1 MRRES
6 RSSAVR
12 EPPLMQEDHISQVP
26 ALQLLQNLG
35 WQYLTPQ
42 EALRLRGGR
51 LAGVILDGVLEGQLR
66 RMNRIRFKGEE
77 HPFTEGNIHAAV
89 QALKD
94 VLYDGLVRTSEKVY
108 DLLCLGKSLQQSIDG
123 DLKSFT
129 LHYIDWERPERNVYH
144 VTEEFAVERA
154 GSRDTYRPDV
164 VLFVNGIPIAI
175 IECKKADLGPG
186 KDPIREA
193 ISQHLRNQ
201 KDDGIPTLFT
211 YAQLL
216 LAVSHNEAK
225 YATTGTPAKFW
236 ASWKER
242 GDHESVIRGLI
253 NRPLSPTQKNDLFG
267 DRFAYVRTYFDALE
281 AEGGREVTEQDRAI
295 WSQCRPERLLELGH
309 RFILFDAG
317 EKKIARYQQYFCV
330 RKIMDRIR
338 RLENGKRPGGVVW
351 HTQGSGKSLTMVML
365 AKAIALEAQVPG
377 SSLGDFR
384 IVLVT
389 DRIDLDDQIYKTF
402 RHCGVEL
409 EQATTGANLVEM
421 LRIGKHR
428 VVATVIDKFEAAV
441 GKQGLQIDNPN
452 IFVLVDE
459 GHRTQ
464 YGPRHAKMRRVLPEA
479 CYIGFTGTPVM
490 KRDRNTVTKFGGMI
504 DTYTITDAVADQAV
518 VPLIYEGRHVP
529 QTVDDAQID
538 SWFDIVTRNLTKE
551 QRADLKKRF
560 TTTDQLNKAEQKVKR
575 IAFDVSM
582 HFRESY
588 QGRTPFKGQLVAQD
602 KATALLYKK
611 YLDEFGMVGAEV
623 LISGPDDREGETDVY
638 EENSEPVIRFWK
650 AMMDKYGTE
659 KEYNRQLIGA
669 FKHGEAPEIIIVVDK
684 LLTGF
689 DAPRNT
695 VLYLTRN
702 LKDHTLLQA
711 IARVNR
717 LHDGKDFG
725 FILDYRGVLE
735 NLDRALDLYS
745 HMSEFDKH
753 DLEGILTDARAIIA
767 TLPQKHSVLWDCFRD
782 VRNSRDPEA
791 YERLL
796 ADDALRVRFYERF
809 SDFART
815 LAVAMSTAAFIE
827 ETPQK
832 KVDQYTR
839 DLKFFKELR
848 YAVRRR
854 YAEVVDFSE
863 YEPRIQK
870 LIDTH
875 VGTGEVEQVV
885 GPIDLFDKKQRDE
898 AIERPQSEASKADV
912 IAHNTMRV
920 IEQKWEEDPAFYK
933 RFSEMLRAAIE
944 AFRAERIR
952 AAEYLRQTRNIME
965 CVINR
970 TGDEM
975 PASLSKSNAAKAYYG
990 CFRELL
996 DGSDGT
1002 DHRMLCSEAANEVDR
1017 IIMNRRIVNWTT
1029 NPDQQ
1034 NRMRQDIEDYL
1045 FELKERAN
1053 LTFSFEDIDAI
1064 IERCLSIA
1072 RRQCA

>member
-1 MRRES
+1 M
-6 RSSAVR
+6 R
-12 EPPLMQEDHISQVP
+12 EPPLMLEDHISQIP

-35 WQYLTPQ
+35 WQYLTPA

-51 LAGVILDGVLEGQLR
+51 VAGVILEGILEGQLR

-77 HPFTEGNIHAAV
+77 HPFSEGNIHSAV

-108 DLLCLGKSLQQSIDG
+108 DLLCLGKALQQSIDG

-129 LHYIDWERPERNVYH
+129 LQYIDWEHPERNVFH

-154 GSRDTYRPDV
+154 GSRETYRPDI
-164 VLFVNGIPIAI
+164 VLFVNGIPISV
-175 IECKKADLGPG
+175 IECKKANLGPG
-186 KDPIREA
+186 KDPIKEA

-201 KDDGIPTLFT
+201 KDDGIPRLFT
-211 YAQLL
+211 YSQLL
-216 LAVSHNEAK
+216 LAVSHNDAK
-225 YATTGTPAKFW
+225 YGTIGTPAKFW
-236 ASWKER
+236 AFWKER
-242 GDHESVIRGLI
+242 GDYEETIRALI
-253 NRPLSPTQKNDLFG
+253 NRPLSSAQKEQLFG
-267 DRFAYVRTYFDALE
+267 DRFAYVRQYFDAME
-281 AEGGREVTEQDRAI
+281 ADGGRQATTQDRAI
-295 WSQCRPERLLELGH
+295 WALCRPQRLLELGH
-309 RFILFDAG
+309 RFILYDAG

-338 RLENGKRPGGVVW
+338 KLEDGKRPGGVVW

-365 AKAIALEAQVPG
+365 AKAIAFESQAEGAHLH
-377 SSLGDFR
+377 DYR

-389 DRIDLDDQIYKTF
+389 DRVDLDDQLYKTF

-409 EQATTGANLVEM
+409 EQANTGAHLVDM
-421 LRIGKHR
+421 LRAGKHR
-428 VVATVIDKFEAAV
+428 VVATIIDKFEAAV
-441 GKQGLQIDNPN
+441 GKQNLRIDDAS

-464 YGPRHAKMRRVLPEA
+464 YGPRHAKMRRVMPNA

-490 KRDRNTVTKFGGMI
+490 KSDRNTVTKFGGLI
-504 DTYTITDAVADQAV
+504 DTYTITDAVEDQAV
-518 VPLIYEGRHVP
+518 VPLKYEGRHVS
-529 QTVDDAQID
+529 QTVDEEQID
-538 SWFDIVTRNLTKE
+538 HWFEIITRNLTKE
-551 QRADLKKRF
+551 QRTDLKKRF

-582 HFRESY
+582 HFRDNF
-588 QGRTPFKGQLVAQD
+588 QGRTPFKGQLVTQD

-611 YLDEFGMVGAEV
+611 YLNEFGMVTSEV

-650 AMMDKYGTE
+650 AMMEKYGTE

-669 FKHGEAPEIIIVVDK
+669 FKHGDAPEIIIVVDK

-717 LHDGKDFG
+717 LHDGKDLG
-725 FILDYRGVLE
+725 YILDYRGVLE
-735 NLDRALDLYS
+735 NLDKALDLYG
-745 HMSEFDKH
+745 HLPDFDKD
-753 DLEGILTDARAIIA
+753 DLEGILTDVREIIA
-767 TLPQKHSVLWDCFRD
+767 TLPQTHSVLWDCFRD
-782 VRNSRDPEA
+782 VCNSRDAEA

-809 SDFART
+809 TDFART
-815 LAVAMSTAAFIE
+815 LAVAMSTVAFIE
-827 ETPQK
+827 ETPQWK
-832 KVDQYTR
+832 IDEYIR
-839 DLKFFKELR
+839 DLKFFKDLR
-848 YAVRRR
+848 QAVRRR
-854 YAEVVDFSE
+854 YAETVDFSE

-885 GPIDLFDKKQRDE
+885 GPIDLFDRKQRDE
-898 AIERPQSEASKADV
+898 AIERPQSDASKADM

-933 RFSEMLRAAIE
+933 RFSEMLRDAIE

-952 AAEYLRQTRNIME
+952 VAEFL
-965 CVINR
+965 NR
-970 TGDEM
+970 TRHIMDCVVTHSGDEA
-975 PASLSKSNAAKAYYG
+975 PSALSNSSTAKAYYG
-990 CFRELL
+990 CIKDVFDRIGGEYNR
-996 DGSDGT
+996 T
-1002 DHRMLCSEAANEVDR
+1002 VECAEAANEIDR
-1017 IIMNRRIVNWTT
+1017 IILSRRIVNWTA

-1034 NRMRQDIEDYL
+1034 NRMRQDVEDFL
-1045 FELKERAN
+1045 FELKERSGIP
-1053 LTFSFEDIDAI
+1053 LTFDDIDGI
-1064 IERCLSIA
+1064 IENCLSIA
-1072 RRQCA
+1072 RRQSAS